1 MYPVFFE
8 EDLPCCPSYLL
19 LSSLPHP
26 HTNLP
31 GPHGSS
37 AAHSDLDIMIDHN
50 FNTMRSLYFNNGA
63 GSFDQQLCDTKE
75 PTMLACVLA
84 DEGVIGSFVDID
96 ADG

>member
-1 MYPVFFE
+1 
-8 EDLPCCPSYLL
+8 
-19 LSSLPHP
+19 
-26 HTNLP
+26 
-31 GPHGSS
+31 
-37 AAHSDLDIMIDHN
+37 MIDHN